1 MNIRIAG
8 VGAAMIALAV
18 LGSSSVAMGEEP
30 FVFRLLPSE
39 KCTMTPVS
47 VPDPQLTKVKCNALV
62 ADSCS
67 SSGGSLVVSNG
78 APACRLP
85 GSKAAQFD
93 RKIGQFGNGPTFP
106 DPAGSSAL
114 KGVSPGGCVL
124 RPENPFACGNFVI
137 DRTNT
142 ADTCR
147 SIKGTVVTT
156 NGVSRCQLPK
166 EAGSPS
172 AR

>member
-8 VGAAMIALAV
+8 LGAAMVALAV
-18 LGSSSVAMGEEP
+18 LGCSSVAVGDTP

-39 KCTMTPVS
+39 KCTLSKVY
-47 VPDPQLTKVKCNALV
+47 VEDPQLTVKCQMFI
-62 ADSCS
+62 ADTCT
-67 SSGGSLVVSNG
+67 SSGGSLVESNG
-78 APACRLP
+78 LPACKLP
-85 GSKAAQFD
+85 SAKAAQFD
-93 RKIGQFGNGPTFP
+93 RKLGQSGNGPTFP
-106 DPAGSSAL
+106 EPAGSSAM
-114 KGVSPGGCVL
+114 KGVPTGGCVL
-124 RPENPFACGNFVI
+124 RPDNPFACGNFVI

-166 EAGSPS
+166 EGSS
-172 AR
+172 SSSR